1 MIHAFKSC
9 GISAAINSNNGRVYQ
24 LDSLMY
30 SMLPYLPQKSE
41 MTKELPIS
49 VRYAFAKYDS
59 QDLTSAYRKLYDI
72 YKCEKSETDTEN
84 SINNCVCVY
93 KKSESSEFFKK
104 IPDGSRVYVYVDS
117 SQEAEKLKTEFSSLD
132 FVFATDA
139 SLCEEIN
146 GSVAIFRFSDSEELI
161 AKTCELFERGIQKV
175 AGYPNDGISDVEA
188 LGAYDKLC
196 RELVRIRKKGENGIF
211 MPFAFEKVA
220 ESVVF
225 SNAEKIFENKKG
237 TFSKIYIERG
247 QMPFN
252 SMYLSSD
259 LLIDKCT
266 ECAVVLS
273 FK

>member
-1 MIHAFKSC
+1 MIHALKSC
-9 GISAAINSNNGRVYQ
+9 GISAAIDSDNGRIYQ

-72 YKCEKSETDTEN
+72 YKCENSETATEN

-93 KKSESSEFFKK
+93 EKSESSEFFKK
-104 IPDGSRVYVYVDS
+104 IPDESRVYVYIDS
-117 SQEAEKLKTEFSSLD
+117 PQEAEKLKTEFSSLD
-132 FVFATDA
+132 FVFATDT
-139 SLCEEIN
+139 SLCEKID
-146 GSVAIFRFSDSEELI
+146 GAVAIFKFSNSEELI
-161 AKTCELFERGIQKV
+161 SKTCELFKRGIKKV

-196 RELVRIRKKGENGIF
+196 RELVRMHKKGENGIF
-211 MPFAFEKVA
+211 IPFAFEKVA
-220 ESVVF
+220 ESVIF
-225 SNAEKIFENKKG
+225 SPTEKIFENKKG

-252 SMYLSSD
+252 SMYLNSD
-259 LLIDKCT
+259 SLIDKCT
-266 ECAVVLS
+266 ECAVVMS